1 MGTRG
6 LIGPLEI
13 GGAVLTFLNGV
24 AVCWGFTVK
33 GGNLKIIC
41 GNTLKGGNLNI
52 IILVVIF

>member
-24 AVCWGFTVK
+24 AVCWGFTA
-33 GGNLKIIC
+33 
-41 GNTLKGGNLNI
+41 KGGNLNI
-52 IILVVIF
+52 IIFVVVL